1 MRRGYKMN
9 AMQPSQDGLWDVPY
23 TINAAPAAP
32 AVLNAI
38 PARRRISEP
47 SINPK
52 SPRLTNGALGKSR
65 IANGLNRNCA
75 DTIGEPGVAIAPA
88 APIHP
93 GHKVFPEHKNA
104 TRYNL
109 ISAGANTGLPKCN
122 VNYRPTAPYG
132 IVSQKENAN

>member
-1 MRRGYKMN
+1 MPVRHTGYKTN
-9 AMQPSQDGLWDVPY
+9 AMEPSQDGLWNMEQI
-23 TINAAPAAP
+23 TNTNTAAPAK
-32 AVLNAI
+32 
-38 PARRRISEP
+38 RRISEP
-47 SINPK
+47 TINPK

-132 IVSQKENAN
+132 IVQKENTN